1 MNKQERK
8 VEKILIEIGLKKRIK
23 KMAMAKMTKER
34 KLKPSEDKHQIC
46 KDLCFTLAQTSRFG
60 DLIAIE
66 LTEGKGRELDQV
78 KFVFK
83 GGKIRIGYCKN
94 CNGFEMI
101 RQIVTYANIF

>member
-1 MNKQERK
+1 
-8 VEKILIEIGLKKRIK
+8 
-23 KMAMAKMTKER
+23 MAKMAKEAKER

-46 KDLCFTLAQTSRFG
+46 KDLCFTLAQTARFG

-78 KFVFK
+78 KFTFE
-83 GGKIRIGYCKN
+83 GGKIRIGYCKK
-94 CNGFEMI
+94 CNGFELI